1 MKRPNTLWQVAAHAS
16 REFYQALPELH
27 PLLAQVLWARGNKT
41 VEQARAFITPTPIEN
56 AAQSLV
62 DLDKAVDRILQA
74 LGANESIAIY
84 GDYDCDGVTASAL
97 LMMVLRQL
105 GATVQVYIPDRF
117 EEGYGLNATALD
129 KLKARGVNLVITV
142 DCGARA
148 VSEAEHAREIGLDL
162 IITDHHD
169 LEHALPN
176 ALAVINP
183 KRPDCSYEFKQLA
196 GVGVAFR
203 LAQALLAKAERTTAM
218 LDFAAND
225 LLDLVAIGT
234 IADVMPLV
242 GENRSLVQAGL
253 RALNAHPRLGVAALT
268 KAARLRGGHVS
279 AGQIGFQLAPR
290 LNAAGRLDTALN
302 AYDLLTTDNE
312 AWASDLAATLSSRNE
327 QRQQI
332 TAAVVRAAEKQLSQ
346 HEVEWPLSF
355 ASSSDFNAGV
365 IGLAAARLVERHM
378 RPAVVVTITGEEA
391 RGSCRSVNGFHMTDA
406 LDTCKDLLLRHG
418 GHAAAAG
425 FTTRTTSLGEL
436 QQRLCEIAQTQRPE
450 QGWAKI
456 IHADAEINL
465 HKLTPQSHEAMQLLE
480 PHGHGNPRP
489 VFVAR
494 QIEVRSARRIGRAE
508 EDAPPEGGAGPHLK
522 LSLKDA
528 RGGNWDAIGWRMG
541 ERLNE
546 VTPSSKIDV
555 AFHLDINEWNGE
567 RRLQLVLED
576 MQA

>member
-1 MKRPNTLWQVAAHAS
+1 MKRPNTIWQVAPHAS
-16 REFYQALPELH
+16 RDFYQAMPELH

-41 VEQARAFITPTPIEN
+41 VEQARAFITPTPVESN
-56 AAQSLV
+56 PHSLT
-62 DLDKAVDRILQA
+62 DMDKAVARILQA
-74 LGANESIAIY
+74 VGGHESIAIY

-97 LMMVLRQL
+97 LMTVLKRL

-117 EEGYGLNATALD
+117 EEGYGLNAAALD
-129 KLKARGVNLVITV
+129 KLKAREVSLVITV

-148 VSEAEHAREIGLDL
+148 VNEAEHARNIGLDL

-169 LEHALPN
+169 LEHTLPN

-183 KRPDCSYEFKQLA
+183 KRPDCGYEFKQLA

-203 LAQALLAKAERTTAM
+203 LAQALLASSELAAEM
-218 LDFAAND
+218 PDFAAQD

-253 RALNAHPRLGVAALT
+253 HAINTHPRLGVAALT
-268 KAARLRGGHVS
+268 KAARLRSGHIS

-302 AYDLLTTDNE
+302 AYDLLTTDND
-312 AWASDLAATLSSRNE
+312 AWANDLATTLSSRNE

-346 HEVEWPLSF
+346 HETLPLSF

-365 IGLAAARLVERHM
+365 IGLAAARLVERHL
-378 RPAVVVTITGEEA
+378 RPAVVITITGDEA
-391 RGSCRSVNGFHMTDA
+391 RGSCRSVNGFHITDA
-406 LDTCKDLLLRHG
+406 LDTCKTLLLRHG

-425 FTTRTTSLGEL
+425 FSTRTAWLGEL
-436 QQRLCEIAQTQRPE
+436 QQRLCEIAQSQRPE
-450 QGWAKI
+450 QGWPKI
-456 IHADAEINL
+456 IRADAEINL
-465 HKLTPQSHEAMQLLE
+465 HKLTPQSHEAMQMLE
-480 PHGHGNPRP
+480 PHGHGNPTP

-494 QIEVRSARRIGRAE
+494 QIEVRSARRIGRVE
-508 EDAPPEGGAGPHLK
+508 EDAQPEGGAGPHLK

-528 RGGNWDAIGWRMG
+528 RGGNWDAVGWRMG
-541 ERLNE
+541 ERLSE
-546 VTPSSKIDV
+546 ITPGSKIDL

-576 MQA
+576 VQA